1 MTFEDLDYIEID
13 YDSNT
18 FSILKEGHVYTYDI
32 DNEIDLLS
40 RIIDSNNVEFEV
52 YGQEREIYE

>member
-18 FSILKEGHVYTYDI
+18 FSILKEGHIYTYDI
-32 DNEIDLLS
+32 NQEMDLLS
-40 RIIDSNNVEFEV
+40 HIIDSGNVEYEV
-52 YGQEREIYE
+52 YGQEREL

>member
-18 FSILKEGHVYTYDI
+18 FTILKEGHIYTYDI
-32 DNEIDLLS
+32 NQEMDLLQG
-40 RIIDSNNVEFEV
+40 IINSGNVEYEI
-52 YGQEREIYE
+52 YGQEREYYG

>member
-18 FSILKEGHVYTYDI
+18 FTILKEGHPYTYDI
-32 DNEIDLLS
+32 NNEIDLLE
-40 RIIDSNNVEFEV
+40 RIIDSGNVEYEI
-52 YGQEREIYE
+52 YGQEREL

>member
-18 FSILKEGHVYTYDI
+18 FTILKEGHTYTYDI
-32 DNEIDLLS
+32 NQEMDLLQS
-40 RIIDSNNVEFEV
+40 IVNSGNVEYEL
-52 YGQEREIYE
+52 YGQERELYE